1 MRIHESGVGL
11 GPLNSNI
18 TTTMTGPGRAP
29 PTVMD
34 NQYVAPPPTRRN
46 MGSIDVIGGQ
56 GLPTRRNPD
65 SPPKENIIQV
75 FFSLIF
81 HNTVNPLMT
90 TNWTKP

>member
-11 GPLNSNI
+11 GPLNSNV
-18 TTTMTGPGRAP
+18 TNTMPGPGRAI
-29 PTVMD
+29 PTPMD
-34 NQYVAPPPTRRN
+34 NQYVVPPPTRRN

-75 FFSLIF
+75 IFFLPIF
-81 HNTVNPLMT
+81 HNTVKPLIT
-90 TNWTKP
+90 TN